1 MMLAT
6 NLSRVTLIKI
16 VNQLSENKFIEIVSR
31 NTPIEH
37 KFMKEPN
44 KYMITL
50 NVVENEIKDIEEQC
64 FEFTE
69 GDNYI
74 ESFNN
79 CIINNFENKEIKQ
92 ICGRRF
98 YEDFMR
104 I

>member
-1 MMLAT
+1 M
-6 NLSRVTLIKI
+6 TLIKI

-37 KFMKEPN
+37 KFLKEPN
-44 KYMITL
+44 KYKITL
-50 NVVENEIKDIEEQC
+50 NIVEDKEIEEKC

-79 CIINNFENKEIKQ
+79 CIINNFENKEIKLL
-92 ICGRRF
+92 CGRRF
-98 YEDFMR
+98 YEDLMDYKKDKD
-104 I
+104 